1 MQGPDD
7 PGQQTLMS
15 NLLRQLRDLP
25 RAAKWAVFAAAAL
38 VAYFVIV
45 EPVVTRTGRLNAAAD
60 TTAAA
65 LTHERD
71 LAEQW
76 SGQGRP
82 LAAARSAFGAP
93 ALPGPD
99 AQRKQALYQRVN
111 QILDKHKVA
120 RPEIGERY
128 APLRDDRGDRFVD
141 GTERIDRLIL
151 DLTFEADPA
160 TVVAVLSDLEQ
171 CDEVAAVSRVQLRRL
186 DAGRSG
192 QGSGH
197 HVRAVLSPE
206 AWVRVST
213 QGGGRS

>member
-1 MQGPDD
+1 
-7 PGQQTLMS
+7 MS
-15 NLLRQLRDLP
+15 ALLQRYLSLP
-25 RAAKWAVFAAAAL
+25 RAARWSVLAGAAIL
-38 VAYFVIV
+38 VYFLVV
-45 EPVVTRTGRLNAAAD
+45 EKVVTRTSRLNTAAD
-60 TTAAA
+60 ATAAA
-65 LTHERD
+65 LTHERE
-71 LAEQW
+71 LAEGW
-76 SGQGRP
+76 AGPGRP
-82 LAAARSAFGAP
+82 LAAARDAFGAP

-99 AQRKQALYQRVN
+99 ARSKQALYERVN

-128 APLRDDRGDRFVD
+128 APLRDDRADKFLD

-160 TVVAVLSDLEQ
+160 TVIAVLADLEQ
-171 CDEVAAVSRVQLRRL
+171 SDEVAAVSRVQLRRL

-192 QGSGH
+192 QGPSR

-213 QGGGRS
+213 QAGGGGRS